1 MPPVHGRDKERR
13 RGVGRVGPGPVT
25 QGSAGEVV
33 KQYLTAISTNT
44 RQVVH
49 SPRESII
56 MHSKSELVQR
66 LCTALST

>member
-1 MPPVHGRDKERR
+1 MPPVHGGDKERR
-13 RGVGRVGPGPVT
+13 RGVGRVGPVT
-25 QGSAGEVV
+25 QGSVGEVV

-49 SPRESII
+49 SPLSRESII

-66 LCTALST
+66 ICTALST